1 MDLEEKIF
9 SALERI
15 HIASRSGLQKSVQ
28 GYGVS
33 VLQAQ
38 IMRHVDLRK
47 SASVSQ
53 LAEQLK
59 VSKPTI
65 SDAVASLLEKE
76 LVKKIMGAED
86 ARGYHLTLTDKGK
99 IETSNIF
106 SYATPFLK
114 TLNSLNNEQKE
125 AFWDALLYLL
135 KTMQGQGLIPPQRM
149 CFSCQYFEQNKDG
162 DRYYCKLM
170 KMALSLELLRADCN
184 EHKQVNT

>member
-9 SALERI
+9 SALERL
-15 HIASRSGLQKSVQ
+15 HIASRSGLQKSVL

-38 IMRHVDLRK
+38 IMRHIDVRN

-65 SDAVASLLEKE
+65 SDAVASLLTKK
-76 LVKKIMGAED
+76 LVKKVMVAED
-86 ARGYHLTLTDKGK
+86 ARGYHLTLTPTGHT
-99 IETSNIF
+99 ETSNIF
-106 SYATPFLK
+106 NYATPFLE
-114 TLNSLNNEQKE
+114 TLNSLNNKQKE
-125 AFWDALLYLL
+125 AFWDALLHLL
-135 KTMQGQGLIPPQRM
+135 KTMQEQGLIPPQRM
-149 CFSCQYFEQNKDG
+149 CFSCQYFEQNKDR

-170 KMALSLELLRADCN
+170 KIALSLELLRVDCN